1 MKEAV
6 HEHMLVPIGFS
17 MELDKHKTS
26 KSPPRRIREQDS
38 QSNSNPLPISAK
50 SRNASGTSNE
60 EQQRLNFPGVSV
72 LSNSAKDRARQRRSQ
87 RRCLGFK
94 ISTLVK
100 AALLVVLYTC
110 YREFGG
116 INVMTMK
123 QQNENDLIPPSI
135 NHDYSS
141 VKSIDDLSTD
151 LVKPWCYVRCI
162 AVCRLS

>member
-17 MELDKHKTS
+17 MELDNHKTS
-26 KSPPRRIREQDS
+26 KSPRRWIREQDL
-38 QSNSNPLPISAK
+38 QSKSNPRMLDK
-50 SRNASGTSNE
+50 SRNSFGTSNE
-60 EQQRLNFPGVSV
+60 EQQRLHFPGVSV

-100 AALLVVLYTC
+100 AAVVVILYTC

-116 INVMTMK
+116 VNVMTMK
-123 QQNENDLIPPSI
+123 LQENDLAPPSI

-141 VKSIDDLSTD
+141 VKSIDDLSTE

-162 AVCRLS
+162 AFSRSP